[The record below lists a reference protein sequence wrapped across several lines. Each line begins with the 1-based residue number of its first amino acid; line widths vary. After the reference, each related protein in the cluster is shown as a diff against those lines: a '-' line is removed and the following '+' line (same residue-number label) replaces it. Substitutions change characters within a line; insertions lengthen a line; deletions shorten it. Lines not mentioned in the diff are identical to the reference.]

1 MVTTFFGGHSFG
13 GDAAYV
19 ERLSSALARRGH
31 EVDVVH
37 CADAFEAVAAGRPLR
52 PFEPIDGVRVHM
64 LKSRLGVLSPLW
76 SHQLGKPG
84 PKARP
89 LRRLLESNPHDVVH
103 FHNVSLI
110 GAPGILARPLPAR
123 TIRLMTAHE
132 YWLVC
137 PMHTLWKLDREVCE
151 KPQCVR
157 CTIHGHRPPQLWRY
171 GNALDRSLEELDAL
185 ICPSRHATAMH
196 RQRGVTRP
204 IVHLPYFLPEG
215 WAGPVARESPNG
227 RSERPYV
234 AAAGRL
240 IAAKGYHELIAL
252 IDRLPEVDLRI
263 AGTGPFEP
271 ELRRLAQSRPNVH
284 LEGLLS
290 AGQLAQ
296 LFRGARAVVVPSL
309 LYETFGY
316 VVLEA
321 LSVGTPAIVRRQGAL
336 AELIDESGGGLAFEN
351 DDEAVEQLRRL
362 ATDDELRDRLAAA
375 GRETLRTTWSEQTQV
390 DTYLELVDELRT
402 TASTRASADRRAA
415 AGRSRAR
422 V

>member
-37 CADAFEAVAAGRPLR
+37 CADAFRAVAGGHPLR
-52 PFEPIDGVRVHM
+52 TFEPIDGVRVHT

-76 SHQLGKPG
+76 SHQLGRPG
-84 PKARP
+84 AKARP
-89 LRRLLESNPHDVVH
+89 LRRLLESTPHDVVH
-103 FHNVSLI
+103 FHNVSLL
-110 GAPGILARPLPAR
+110 GAPEILARPRPAG
-123 TIRLMTAHE
+123 TLRLMTAHE

-151 KPQCVR
+151 NPQCVR
-157 CTIHGHRPPQLWRY
+157 CSIHGRRPPQLWRY
-171 GNALDRSLEELDAL
+171 GKTLERSLDGLDAL
-185 ICPSRHATAMH
+185 ICASRHAIAMH

-204 IVHLPYFLPEG
+204 MVHLPYFLPEA
-215 WAGPVARESPNG
+215 WAGTVEQEPASG
-227 RSERPYV
+227 RSARPYL

-240 IAAKGYHELIAL
+240 IGAKGYHELIPL
-252 IDRLPEVDLRI
+252 LDRLPEVDLRI

-271 ELRRLAQSRPNVH
+271 ELRRLAESRPNVQ

-290 AGQLAQ
+290 SAELARF
-296 LFRGARAVVVPSL
+296 FRDARAVVVPSL

-336 AELIDESGGGLAFEN
+336 AELIDESGGGLAFET
-351 DDEAVEQLRRL
+351 DDEAVEQMRKL
-362 ATDDELRDRLAAA
+362 ATDDALRGRLAAA

-390 DTYLELVDELRT
+390 DAYLELVESLGT
-402 TASTRASADRRAA
+402 IASARAAADRRAVEE
-415 AGRSRAR
+415 RSPAQA
-422 V
+422 